1 MFILSFRPSQVDF
14 KRSGWAWSWSH
25 TTLRDKALRRGGQIH
40 REFDV
45 QDDHVGVRLGREAD
59 VAHEDTGATKE

>member
-25 TTLRDKALRRGGQIH
+25 TTLRDKALHRGGRIH
-40 REFDV
+40 REFDF
-45 QDDHVGVRLGREAD
+45 QE
-59 VAHEDTGATKE
+59 